1 MDKIN
6 YNKRQSRKWDLV
18 LLVFFT
24 AVVAV
29 LVPPLVSVWVFGKA
43 PLVVL
48 SGTEFVSLITL
59 IVSTYFGANVLQ
71 KNITHVATD
80 TKVVSDNK
88 VISKTTPSKII
99 TKVDDAPAKSTA
111 KVEITEEESDD
122 DGKEA

>member
-1 MDKIN
+1 MAD

-24 AVVAV
+24 AVIAV
-29 LVPPLVSVWVFGKA
+29 MVPPLVSVWVFGKP
-43 PLVVL
+43 PLIVL

-71 KNITHVATD
+71 KNITHAATE

-88 VISKTTPSKII
+88 IVSKTTPTKII
-99 TKVDDAPAKSTA
+99 TKV
-111 KVEITEEESDD
+111 EESD